1 MNCWAGG
8 KMPMEHRCQEKQKE
22 ILLEFVAVQKCQ
34 TNGALTRRAVGRCRL
49 LQVPYSAAAS
59 LTSVV
64 VQFSSNTIAT
74 VSKERSQRFLFFPL
88 LSAAVLTFQP
98 FEGILWLTAYQGLP
112 FSQLHCVAL
121 RATR

>member
-1 MNCWAGG
+1 
-8 KMPMEHRCQEKQKE
+8 MEHRCQEKQKE

>member
-1 MNCWAGG
+1 
-8 KMPMEHRCQEKQKE
+8 MPMEHRCQEKQKE

-34 TNGALTRRAVGRCRL
+34 TDGALTRRAAGRCRL

-59 LTSVV
+59 LTLVV

-74 VSKERSQRFLFFPL
+74 VSKERSQRFFFPL